1 MKLKTKFKLE
11 LLGQALLTAQHDI
24 TDMIEDDF
32 SPSLFKDICL
42 IDKQI
47 HIFRA
52 KLREYI
58 DNN

>member
-1 MKLKTKFKLE
+1 MKLKTKLKLE
-11 LLGQALLTAQHDI
+11 LLAASLLEAQHNI

-32 SPSLFKDICL
+32 SRSLFKDICL

-52 KLREYI
+52 NLRDYI
-58 DNN
+58 DKN